1 MDEETSVAAAPK
13 VAVTI
18 SRHWHEPKIHT
29 VISGEGIAMAILLD
43 DYVLALE
50 EELNRLLN
58 DPLPNL
64 LMRQAARTVLEK
76 IKEESAKVV

>member
-1 MDEETSVAAAPK
+1 MAATPK

-29 VISGEGIAMAILLD
+29 FITGDGIAMAVALE

-50 EELNRLLN
+50 EELNKLL
-58 DPLPNL
+58 PAPIPELT
-64 LMRQAARTVLEK
+64 MRQASRTVLAK
-76 IKEESAKVV
+76 VKEESAKVV